1 MFVSKWDPIRDPK
14 IKVGA
19 ARWASE
25 LPMTCFGRVFFRTYI
40 LHQIKYPKLIQKDA
54 FLGPLDMAETW

>member
-1 MFVSKWDPIRDPK
+1 MFVSKWDPIWDPK

-25 LPMTCFGRVFFRTYI
+25 LPMTCFVRVFFRTYI
-40 LHQIKYPKLIQKDA
+40 LH
-54 FLGPLDMAETW
+54 